1 MQYSSETFIS
11 IYGYGKG
18 LPTVEQW
25 DALFH
30 GDMNSPLTVVN
41 FFKFSDRA
49 DSTLT
54 NGKEMTGKEA
64 FAIYAETSVPKVAS
78 VGGHFMLR
86 GFVEGSLIGN
96 DSSQWDIIAIGQYPR
111 RDDFIKLCQDDEYQK
126 AFKFR
131 QAALEKQNVFLVSAT

>member
-1 MQYSSETFIS
+1 MQYSKETFIN
-11 IYGYGKG
+11 IYGSGKG
-18 LPTVEQW
+18 LPTAEQW
-25 DALFH
+25 EDLLR

-64 FAIYAETSVPKVAS
+64 FAIYAETSVPKVS
-78 VGGHFMLR
+78 EVGGHFVLR
-86 GFVEGSLIGN
+86 GSVEGSLIGG
-96 DSSQWDIIAIGQYPR
+96 DSSQWDIVAIGQYPR
-111 RDDFIKLCQDDEYQK
+111 RKYFLKLFQDDEYQR

-131 QAALEKQNVFLVSAT
+131 QAALEKQDVFLVCAT